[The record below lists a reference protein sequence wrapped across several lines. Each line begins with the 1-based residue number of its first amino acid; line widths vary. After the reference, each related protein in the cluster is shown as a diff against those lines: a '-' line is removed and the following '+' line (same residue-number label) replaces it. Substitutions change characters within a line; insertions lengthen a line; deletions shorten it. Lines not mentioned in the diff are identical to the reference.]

1 MPLRGLTILIAEAAS
16 ERFRTALTLAA
27 AQAALGGAAHVFCQ
41 NEAVALLRPPIAGM
55 ADAAHQAAGLPTL
68 AALLDEAL
76 ALGVTVTACQSGL
89 ALTGIAANILDP
101 RIGFG
106 GPVAMLQALG
116 DDRLVCL

>member
-1 MPLRGLTILIAEAAS
+1 MRGLTILIAEAAS

-27 AQAALGGAAHVFCQ
+27 AQAALGGAAHIFCQ
-41 NEAVALLRPPIAGM
+41 NEAVALLRPPIIGT
-55 ADAAHQAAGLPTL
+55 ADAVHDAAGLPTL
-68 AALLDEAL
+68 ALLMEEAL

-89 ALTGIAANILDP
+89 ALTGIDARTLDP

-106 GPVAMLQALG
+106 GPVAMMQALG